1 MRIPLMLISLE
12 AAPALGNRFRGLGIR
27 LSSFYPGLKYDLR
40 NAALDIGV
48 EQFCVAAFFSA
59 LIWATIFGVF
69 LLVVGQIRPELP
81 APIKILGPGLAFFVT
96 LIFFIVLHLSY
107 PKVIAKN
114 IADKID
120 RDLTFAARDMLIQIS
135 SGIPLYTVL
144 RNISESDYGQ
154 VSKEFTKVINDIRG
168 GQSLVTALENM
179 ALRSQSQYLKKTAWQ
194 LITAVRAGANL
205 SSSLKGIVKLL
216 VDYQFSLNKSYNAEL
231 NFIVL
236 IYLLVSAVVPT
247 VGVTVLV
254 IFSVFGILGI
264 TPELFAAIVTGSFIV
279 QLGMIG
285 YVFVKRP
292 NMYV

>member
-1 MRIPLMLISLE
+1 MKIPLMLISME
-12 AAPALGNRFRGLGIR
+12 AAPSLGTRFRGLGIR
-27 LSSFYPGLKYDLR
+27 LSSLYPGLKYDLR
-40 NAALDIGV
+40 NATIDVGV
-48 EQFCVAAFFSA
+48 ENFCVAAFVSA
-59 LIWATIFGVF
+59 LIWATISAIFIV
-69 LLVVGQIRPELP
+69 LVTNIREFPV
-81 APIKILGPGLAFFVT
+81 AIRILGPILAFMVM
-96 LIFFIVLHLSY
+96 LVFFTILHLSY

-144 RNISESDYGQ
+144 RNISESEYGQ
-154 VSKEFTKVINDIRG
+154 VSKEFTKVINEIRG
-168 GQSLVTALENM
+168 GQSVVNALENM

-205 SSSLKGIVKLL
+205 SSALKGIVKLL

-254 IFSVFGILGI
+254 IFSVFGILGV
-264 TPELFAAIVTGSFIV
+264 TPELFAAIVSGSFII
-279 QLGMIG
+279 QLGIIG
-285 YVFVKRP
+285 YVYVKRP